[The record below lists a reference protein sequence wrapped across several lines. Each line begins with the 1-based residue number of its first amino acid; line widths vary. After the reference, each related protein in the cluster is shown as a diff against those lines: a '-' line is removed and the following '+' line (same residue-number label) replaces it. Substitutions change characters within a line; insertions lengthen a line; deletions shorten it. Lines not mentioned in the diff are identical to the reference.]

1 MDTVELKGFGVFRGT
16 HYGSVGVYT
25 HADRSTYA
33 GERHKGG
40 KASGHGVHTN
50 SNGTTSSGHFA
61 DGDRHGYREEH
72 GANGAVGYGLYERN
86 DKVHRAMVFPD
97 GDCAYDNKPCGVDHA
112 DFAALKAF
120 AQRAGVRTCPLP
132 ASNAMCVR
140 LCVCV
145 RVCAYVYVRACVCV
159 LLCEIVCVRVRV
171 RVYF

>member
-25 HADRSTYA
+25 HADGSTYA
-33 GERHKGG
+33 GERHEGFG
-40 KASGHGVHTN
+40 VTVARGHGVHTN

-86 DKVHRAMVFPD
+86 NKVHRAMVFPD

-112 DFAALKAF
+112 DFAALKAA

-140 LCVCV
+140 LCVC
-145 RVCAYVYVRACVCV
+145 ACVCV
-159 LLCEIVCVRVRV
+159 CVRMCACACENACARV
-171 RVYF
+171 CS